1 MIHAIRLAHSS
12 WNPEKKAVYL
22 WGRQLHQFIMT
33 FFVNVHD
40 YYDSL
45 LCRIPGNFRGHEYDR
60 VPVHPD

>member
-1 MIHAIRLAHSS
+1 MIHAIRIIHSS
-12 WNPEKKAVYL
+12 RNPEKKAVCL
-22 WGRQLHQFIMT
+22 LGRQLRQFIIT

-45 LCRIPGNFRGHEYDR
+45 PCRIPGNFRGHEYDR